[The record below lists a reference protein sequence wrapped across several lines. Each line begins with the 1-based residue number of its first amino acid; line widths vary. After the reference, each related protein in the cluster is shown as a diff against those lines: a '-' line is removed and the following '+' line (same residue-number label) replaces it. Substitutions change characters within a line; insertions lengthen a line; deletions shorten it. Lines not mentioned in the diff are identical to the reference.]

1 MNYIHYSKATES
13 STTSQESNE
22 HSDEYYDTDDDNNN
36 SLGMELKILTDK
48 HLTDTTSQ
56 FEILGVDSAVG
67 K

>member
-1 MNYIHYSKATES
+1 MNHYSKATES

-22 HSDEYYDTDDDNNN
+22 HSDEYYDTDDESNN

-48 HLTDTTSQ
+48 HITDTTTTSQ
-56 FEILGVDSAVG
+56 FEILGVDSVVG

>member
-1 MNYIHYSKATES
+1 MNHYFKATEI

-48 HLTDTTSQ
+48 HLTDTTTSQ